1 MGLGQSVPFRQ
12 VLRSSYK
19 WWSTPQHRHTFSD
32 KIQWGVIEPG
42 TLSNASFAVLI
53 FCYPLCPVAFW
64 PVWCL
69 YWRAFLSFCMVAC
82 SVLLRSIEFLTL
94 SFSYAWSL
102 KPGIKLFEEM
112 DFLIYIPN
120 SLSKRFPVRCT
131 TIVSLCFSQHSSL
144 FKVSPAEILVYRRGK
159 HNPLHQC
166 HCYWVPS
173 VVSDSV
179 RPHGL

>member
-12 VLRSSYK
+12 VLRK
-19 WWSTPQHRHTFSD
+19 LLKMVVNSTTETHVQWQNPTGCHRTR
-32 KIQWGVIEPG
+32 Q
-42 TLSNASFAVLI
+42 LSNASFAVLI
-53 FCYPLCPVAFW
+53 FCYPLCPVTFW

-69 YWRAFLSFCMVAC
+69 YWRALLSFCMVAC

-102 KPGIKLFEEM
+102 KPGIKLFEEI

-131 TIVSLCFSQHSSL
+131 TILSLCFSQHSSL

-166 HCYWVPS
+166 HCY
-173 VVSDSV
+173 
-179 RPHGL
+179 